1 MGKTFICRCEDVE
14 EKEKEVV
21 DAVKLGF
28 DDLETIKRFTGIGT
42 GPCQGK
48 GCIAETIEL
57 LAKIRG
63 VKPETIPLTTQRQ
76 PLTPVTFAA
85 LAGEPANED

>member
-1 MGKTFICRCEDVE
+1 MGKAFICRCEDVE
-14 EKEKEVV
+14 AKEVA
-21 DAVKLGF
+21 DAVDLGF

-57 LAKIRG
+57 LAKIMG
-63 VKPETIPLTTQRQ
+63 VKPETLPLTTQRQ
-76 PLTPVTFAA
+76 PVTPVTFAA
-85 LAGEPANED
+85 LAGELANED